1 MIGRFIGPRITS
13 SQLMESCAQSVAVGR
28 INLALSA
35 KRFDFQLF
43 SYFLFLLSFPV
54 VCFHIGRDSD
64 CFANRSITA
73 VGSVRELT
81 GKRDTS

>member
-1 MIGRFIGPRITS
+1 MMGRFFGPRITS

-35 KRFDFQLF
+35 KRSDYQLF
-43 SYFLFLLSFPV
+43 LHFIFLMCLPIMR
-54 VCFHIGRDSD
+54 FHIGRNSD
-64 CFANRSITA
+64 CVANRFITA

>member
-1 MIGRFIGPRITS
+1 
-13 SQLMESCAQSVAVGR
+13 MESYAQYVAVGR

-35 KRFDFQLF
+35 KRSDDSQLF
-43 SYFLFLLSFPV
+43 LHFIFL

-64 CFANRSITA
+64 CVANRSITA
-73 VGSVRELT
+73 VESVRELT